1 MPSWWLQPSCI
12 EILCQK
18 CALKHTFPRIPA
30 CMWPQNYIS
39 NHSCDYLRW
48 VLQTWST
55 PSTEIVLPISLP
67 AVAIRTFLA
76 AFSITGNQKCDYY
89 DSIQCA
95 LMVGGNLLLNHAIAV
110 INLLSAL
117 VPVPCCNLL
126 PKRQRA
132 RLENRG
138 KKTNEKRRERQ
149 WLPNVCL
156 MVQESTSFCRSFRVS
171 GCFFS
176 TQYCLKTNRQKR
188 TSDK

>member
-1 MPSWWLQPSCI
+1 MVATPIFYWDSMS
-12 EILCQK
+12 K
-18 CALKHTFPRIPA
+18 IPA

-39 NHSCDYLRW
+39 NHSCDYFRW

-55 PSTEIVLPISLP
+55 PSTEIVLPIFLP

-126 PKRQRA
+126 PERQRA

-138 KKTNEKRRERQ
+138 KKNKWKEKREA
-149 WLPNVCL
+149 VIAEC
-156 MVQESTSFCRSFRVS
+156 VFDGS
-171 GCFFS
+171 GVNLLLQKLQSEWVFFFFPHNIV
-176 TQYCLKTNRQKR
+176 LKQVGKKEHLINKMG
-188 TSDK
+188 SHH